1 MRKPPDHRVPRN
13 PFAAAAMA
21 PLVELDDAAS
31 DHRAVGLEPLPNGFE
46 TELIQSAERGQVK
59 ASEGS
64 VVHVEVFRMGSVR
77 TSILGRPRLLS
88 RHRRAVS
95 FYTLICEEPVYA
107 TGDCA
112 AAQADADHLA
122 MQACQQAVPLG
133 KHVGHNGAAD
143 LLGLD
148 PVEFAPDQYV
158 TCLDLGPE
166 DAVFTTG

>member
-1 MRKPPDHRVPRN
+1 MAAVGAAVATHDDLQGRGSPPERFVRKPPDHRVPRN
-13 PFAAAAMA
+13 PFAAAATA

-46 TELIQSAERGQVK
+46 TELIQSAERGQVR

-95 FYTLICEEPVYA
+95 FYTLICEEPHMRPPGGPRLDVA
-107 TGDCA
+107 NLGHDGPPVLLRLCGKLLL
-112 AAQADADHLA
+112 H
-122 MQACQQAVPLG
+122 AVT
-133 KHVGHNGAAD
+133 
-143 LLGLD
+143 
-148 PVEFAPDQYV
+148 E
-158 TCLDLGPE
+158 
-166 DAVFTTG
+166 TTDDDG

>member
-1 MRKPPDHRVPRN
+1 MAAVGAAVATHDDLQGRGSPPERFVRKPPDHRVPRN
-13 PFAAAAMA
+13 PFAAAATA

-46 TELIQSAERGQVK
+46 TELIQSAERGQVR

-95 FYTLICEEPVYA
+95 FYTLICEEPIKDSLEREYLEIRERLQRLGYTMVAESRFPFDLPPA
-107 TGDCA
+107 TG
-112 AAQADADHLA
+112 
-122 MQACQQAVPLG
+122 PR
-133 KHVGHNGAAD
+133 
-143 LLGLD
+143 
-148 PVEFAPDQYV
+148 
-158 TCLDLGPE
+158 
-166 DAVFTTG
+166 

>member
-13 PFAAAAMA
+13 PFAAAATA

-46 TELIQSAERGQVK
+46 TELIQSAERGQVR

-77 TSILGRPRLLS
+77 TSILGRPRLRS

-95 FYTLICEEPVYA
+95 FYTLICEEPDKCYA
-107 TGDCA
+107 KKGYFNCSCDRTLIATIKRDYNRMHTTEKIA
-112 AAQADADHLA
+112 ATAVKAYFSAQIRVN
-122 MQACQQAVPLG
+122 C
-133 KHVGHNGAAD
+133 
-143 LLGLD
+143 
-148 PVEFAPDQYV
+148 
-158 TCLDLGPE
+158 
-166 DAVFTTG
+166 

>member
-13 PFAAAAMA
+13 PSAAAATA

-46 TELIQSAERGQVK
+46 TELIQSAERGQVR

-95 FYTLICEEPVYA
+95 FYTLICEEP
-107 TGDCA
+107 
-112 AAQADADHLA
+112 
-122 MQACQQAVPLG
+122 
-133 KHVGHNGAAD
+133 D
-143 LLGLD
+143 LLSLLPGTQGT
-148 PVEFAPDQYV
+148 P
-158 TCLDLGPE
+158 
-166 DAVFTTG
+166 